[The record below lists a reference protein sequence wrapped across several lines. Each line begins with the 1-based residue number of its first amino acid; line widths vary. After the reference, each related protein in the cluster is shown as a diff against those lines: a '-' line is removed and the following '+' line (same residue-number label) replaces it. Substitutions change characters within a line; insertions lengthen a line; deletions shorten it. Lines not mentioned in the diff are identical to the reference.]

1 MGSMGRALLFL
12 DVDEPLIPFGAPPPG
27 GYPSFPAARTLANPL
42 LDRIDPAHGAR
53 LAALPYELVW
63 ATTWL
68 DDANDCVA
76 PLLGLPPLPVV
87 RWPEASGPSGP
98 DEVAGMHWKTPAL
111 VEWAA
116 GRPFAWVDDEVGDA
130 DREWVSA
137 YHPGGA
143 LPHRV

>member
-1 MGSMGRALLFL
+1 M
-12 DVDEPLIPFGAPPPG
+12 
-27 GYPSFPAARTLANPL
+27 
-42 LDRIDPAHGAR
+42 DRIDPAHGPR

-87 RWPEASGPSGP
+87 RWPEPSGL
-98 DEVAGMHWKTPAL
+98 EGTHWKTPAL

-116 GRPFAWVDDEVGDA
+116 GRSFAWVDDEIGDVDRAWVAEHHPGCALLLRVDPGRGLMDA
-130 DREWVSA
+130 DYV
-137 YHPGGA
+137 A
-143 LPHRV
+143 LRDWGVR